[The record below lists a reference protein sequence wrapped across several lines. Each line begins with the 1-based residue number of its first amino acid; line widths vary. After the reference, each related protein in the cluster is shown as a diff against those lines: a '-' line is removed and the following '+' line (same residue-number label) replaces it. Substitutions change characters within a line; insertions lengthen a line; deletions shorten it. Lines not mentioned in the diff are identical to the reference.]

1 MVFSPLFYSSVCP
14 SSRYSADLI
23 IFDKSSK
30 YQQGHWPSTVLILML
45 FSTKA
50 VAVAA
55 LCSGD
60 VPVRIAQHCFGNLYH
75 DLLSCRKQVL
85 TGGGMNIVSSESEI

>member
-1 MVFSPLFYSSVCP
+1 
-14 SSRYSADLI
+14 
-23 IFDKSSK
+23 
-30 YQQGHWPSTVLILML
+30 ML

-50 VAVAA
+50 VAVEAS
-55 LCSGD
+55 CSGD